1 MFGKCVLRGYLIGP
15 FHSLFQAEMLFLAV
29 LMVTEL
35 KLKDRGKILYGFCK
49 FIVPDGKVTELKFE
63 DRGKIKDC
71 SGYAGPEV
79 SCWKFAKKGD
89 DVSDKKLV
97 ANFITR
103 DGKELLLV
111 PRIVNSGKN

>member
-35 KLKDRGKILYGFCK
+35 KLKG
-49 FIVPDGKVTELKFE
+49 
-63 DRGKIKDC
+63 RGKIKDC